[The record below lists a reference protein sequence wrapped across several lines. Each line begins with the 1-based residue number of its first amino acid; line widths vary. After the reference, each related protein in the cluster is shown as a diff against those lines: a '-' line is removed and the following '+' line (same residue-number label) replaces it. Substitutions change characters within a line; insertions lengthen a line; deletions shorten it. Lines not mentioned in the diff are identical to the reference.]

1 MSEQQKTQA
10 GAGTDEGKNA
20 TGPEDISN
28 ISDISNDQLEKVVGG
43 TGGYKPHLAEG
54 D

>member
-20 TGPEDISN
+20 TGPED